1 MDDVFRELYQEI
13 ILDHNKNPR
22 HFGIPDSYTH
32 SAEGYNPLCGD
43 KVHVFLTVR
52 DGKIDSISFK
62 GEGCAISKASA
73 SVMTTLL
80 TGMPL
85 AEAHALMKR
94 FVEVVTGPM
103 DGIVDIDEERF
114 GQLLAFVGVREFPAR
129 VKCATLAWHAMEA
142 ALKQGEGS
150 VTTE

>member
-22 HFGIPDSYTH
+22 HFGVPDSYTH

-94 FVEVVTGPM
+94 FVEVVTEPSPCLRAASM
-103 DGIVDIDEERF
+103 AC
-114 GQLLAFVGVREFPAR
+114 QAR
-129 VKCATLAWHAMEA
+129 VAHLTRAGNSRTPTKANN
-142 ALKQGEGS
+142 
-150 VTTE
+150 